1 MKITTSFVQDQ
12 KHMTKSERF
21 VVVQPSA
28 VAEVLKDHGF
38 DLVGLKSGHGS
49 KADRL
54 DHQTTIARYRSND
67 NFMTDSNLSMDIMF
81 KIPHLTGKLEG
92 RLGFFRGYCA
102 NQWNMGQLFET
113 VKFAHTGN
121 VLTELDAA
129 IPRLVAQRQELIETI
144 KMMQARNVTPKEIAQ
159 LAQVTAAKRLEGI
172 ENPLSV
178 QAQDLIMP
186 RRLEDRNIDLF
197 SVANVLQ
204 ENATRFGMRYQTQ
217 SVTNENQVITRN
229 MITRRINENSEKAIE
244 LNASIWD
251 AASELLKTA

>member
-38 DLVGLKSGHGS
+38 DLVGLKSGHGR